1 MTSDLLTIARNDS
14 DQQLLSKQMIN
25 TQYLSY
31 LLGIIG
37 LFVTL
42 GLAFLISSNKK
53 AIKLKPLIVMFV
65 LQLVLGFVLLRTTFG
80 TAVVSVLAKMFDHLL
95 AFAGQG
101 VDFVFAGV
109 ANKGSAPFFLSV
121 LMPIV
126 FISAII
132 GILRYIKILPLFMK
146 AVGLGLSKINGM
158 GKLESYNG
166 VASAILGQSEVF
178 ISIKKE
184 LPFLSEKRLFTMSV
198 SAMSTVSMSIV
209 GSYMALIDSKYVI
222 TALVLNLFGGYILA
236 SIVNPY
242 VLEEKEDELIIEENK
257 EQTFFQMLGEYILDG
272 FHVAITVAAMLIGFV
287 ALIAMINAIFHGIF
301 GITFQEILGYI
312 FAPLAFIS
320 GIPWKEAVD
329 AGSIMATKLVTNE
342 FVAMTELAN
351 GNFHFTERTTAI
363 ISVFLVSFANFSS
376 IGIISGAMK
385 GLNEEKG
392 NLVAKHGLK
401 ILLTAT
407 LVSFLSA
414 IVTGLLV

>member
-1 MTSDLLTIARNDS
+1 MKIRLFPLYFSSNTCKIKRNFVRSDNLNYI
-14 DQQLLSKQMIN
+14 
-25 TQYLSY
+25 
-31 LLGIIG
+31 LGIIG
-37 LFVTL
+37 LFVVL
-42 GLAFLISSNKK
+42 GLSFLLSSNRK
-53 AIKLKPLIVMFV
+53 AVRLKPLIIMFL
-65 LQLVLGFVLLRTTFG
+65 LQLVLGFILLRTTFG
-80 TAVVSVLAKMFDHLL
+80 TSLVKMLAKVFEHLL
-95 AFAGQG
+95 SFAGAG
-101 VDFVFAGV
+101 VDFVFSGV
-109 ANKGSAPFFLSV
+109 ANEGTAPFFLTV

-146 AVGLGLSKINGM
+146 LVGLGLSKINGM

-166 VASAILGQSEVF
+166 IASAILGQSEVF
-178 ISIKKE
+178 ISVKKE
-184 LPFLSEKRLFTMSV
+184 LPLLSEKRLFTMSV

-209 GSYMALIDSKYVI
+209 GSYMALINSTYVI
-222 TALVLNLFGGYILA
+222 TALVLNLFGGFIIA
-236 SIVNPY
+236 SIINPY
-242 VLEEKEDELIIEENK
+242 VLEETEDELVIEDAK

-287 ALIAMINAIFHGIF
+287 ALIAMINAIFDGIF
-301 GITFQEILGYI
+301 GVTFQEILGYI
-312 FAPLAFIS
+312 FAPFAFIT

-329 AGSIMATKLVTNE
+329 AGSLMATKLVTNE
-342 FVAMTELAN
+342 FVAMTELAK
-351 GNFHFTERTTAI
+351 GSYHFTERTTAI

-401 ILLTAT
+401 ILLSAT

-414 IVTGLLV
+414 IITGLLV

>member
-1 MTSDLLTIARNDS
+1 M
-14 DQQLLSKQMIN
+14 
-25 TQYLSY
+25 SY

-42 GLAFLISSNKK
+42 GLAYLISSNKK

-132 GILRYIKILPLFMK
+132 GILRYIKILPFFMK

-257 EQTFFQMLGEYILDG
+257 EQTFFQMLGEYTLDG

-351 GNFHFTERTTAI
+351 GHFHFTERTTAI

>member
-1 MTSDLLTIARNDS
+1 MKTGKIRRNFVRSDF
-14 DQQLLSKQMIN
+14 
-25 TQYLSY
+25 LSY

-37 LFVTL
+37 LILV
-42 GLAFLISSNKK
+42 LAVAFFISSNKK
-53 AIKLKPLIVMFV
+53 AIKWKPLLVMFV
-65 LQLVLGFVLLRTTFG
+65 LQLVFGFVLLRTSAG
-80 TAVVSVLAKMFDHLL
+80 HAVVSVSAKLFDHLL
-95 AFAGQG
+95 AFAGEG
-101 VDFVFAGV
+101 VNFVFAGV
-109 ANKGSAPFFLSV
+109 ANKGSFPFFLNV

-222 TALVLNLFGGYILA
+222 TALVLNLLGGFIMA

-242 VLEEKEDELIIEENK
+242 ELDQKEDELIIEEDKN
-257 EQTFFQMLGEYILDG
+257 QTFFQMLGEYILDG
-272 FHVAITVAAMLIGFV
+272 FHVAVTVAAMLIGFV
-287 ALIAMINAIFHGIF
+287 ALIAMINAIFNGLF

-320 GIPWKEAVD
+320 GIPWNEAVD

-342 FVAMTELAN
+342 FVAMTELST

-363 ISVFLVSFANFSS
+363 LSVFLVSFANFSS

>member
-1 MTSDLLTIARNDS
+1 MSQFI
-14 DQQLLSKQMIN
+14 
-25 TQYLSY
+25 
-31 LLGIIG
+31 GIIG
-37 LFVTL
+37 LLLIF
-42 GLAFLISSNKK
+42 GLAVLISSDRK
-53 AIKLKPLIVMFV
+53 AIKLKPLIIMLV
-65 LQLVLGFVLLRTTFG
+65 LQFAFGFVLLRTTFG
-80 TAVVSVLAKMFDHLL
+80 TAVVAMLAKLFDHLL
-95 AFAGQG
+95 AFAGEG
-101 VDFVFAGV
+101 VNFVFGGV
-109 ANKGSAPFFLSV
+109 ANVGSAPFFLNV

-184 LPFLSEKRLFTMSV
+184 LPFLTEKRLFSMSV

-242 VLEEKEDELIIEENK
+242 ELDEKEDELVIEEDK

-287 ALIAMINAIFHGIF
+287 ALIAMINALFNGIF
-301 GITFQEILGYI
+301 GITFQQILGYI
-312 FAPLAFIS
+312 FAPFAFIS

-342 FVAMTELAN
+342 FVAMTELST
-351 GNFHFTERTTAI
+351 GTFEFTERTTAI
-363 ISVFLVSFANFSS
+363 LSVFLVSFANFSS

-401 ILLTAT
+401 ILFTAS

-414 IVTGLLV
+414 IVTGILV

>member
-1 MTSDLLTIARNDS
+1 MKTGKIRRNFVRSDF
-14 DQQLLSKQMIN
+14 
-25 TQYLSY
+25 LSY

-37 LFVTL
+37 LILV
-42 GLAFLISSNKK
+42 LAVAFFISSNKK
-53 AIKLKPLIVMFV
+53 AIKWKPLLIMFV
-65 LQLVLGFVLLRTTFG
+65 LQLVFGFVLLRTSAG
-80 TAVVSVLAKMFDHLL
+80 HAVVSVSAKLFDHLL
-95 AFAGQG
+95 AFAGEG
-101 VDFVFAGV
+101 VNFVFAGV
-109 ANKGSAPFFLSV
+109 ANKGSFPFFLNV

-222 TALVLNLFGGYILA
+222 TALVLNLLGGFIMA

-242 VLEEKEDELIIEENK
+242 ELDQKEDELIIEEDKN
-257 EQTFFQMLGEYILDG
+257 QTFFQMLGEYILDG
-272 FHVAITVAAMLIGFV
+272 FHVAVTVAAMLIGFV
-287 ALIAMINAIFHGIF
+287 ALIAMINAIFNGLF

-320 GIPWKEAVD
+320 GIPWNEAVD

-342 FVAMTELAN
+342 FVAMTELST

-363 ISVFLVSFANFSS
+363 LSVFLVSFANFSS

>member
-1 MTSDLLTIARNDS
+1 MSQFI
-14 DQQLLSKQMIN
+14 
-25 TQYLSY
+25 
-31 LLGIIG
+31 GIIG
-37 LFVTL
+37 LLLIF
-42 GLAFLISSNKK
+42 GLAVLNSSDRK
-53 AIKLKPLIVMFV
+53 AIKRKPLIIMLV
-65 LQLVLGFVLLRTTFG
+65 LQFAFGFVLLRTTFG
-80 TAVVSVLAKMFDHLL
+80 TAVVAMLAKLFDHLL
-95 AFAGQG
+95 AFAGEG
-101 VDFVFAGV
+101 VNFVFGGV
-109 ANKGSAPFFLSV
+109 ANVGSAPFFLNV

-184 LPFLSEKRLFTMSV
+184 LPFLTEKRLFSMSV

-242 VLEEKEDELIIEENK
+242 ELDEKEDELVIEEDK

-287 ALIAMINAIFHGIF
+287 ALIAMINALFSGIF
-301 GITFQEILGYI
+301 GITFQQILGYI
-312 FAPLAFIS
+312 FAPFAFIS

-342 FVAMTELAN
+342 FVAMTELST
-351 GNFHFTERTTAI
+351 GTFEFTERTTAI
-363 ISVFLVSFANFSS
+363 LSVFLVSFANFSS

-401 ILLTAT
+401 ILFTAS

-414 IVTGLLV
+414 IVTGILV

>member
-1 MTSDLLTIARNDS
+1 MSQFI
-14 DQQLLSKQMIN
+14 
-25 TQYLSY
+25 
-31 LLGIIG
+31 GIIG
-37 LFVTL
+37 LLLIF
-42 GLAFLISSNKK
+42 GLAVLISSDRK
-53 AIKLKPLIVMFV
+53 AIKRKPLIIMLV
-65 LQLVLGFVLLRTTFG
+65 LQFAFGFVLLRTTFG
-80 TAVVSVLAKMFDHLL
+80 TAVVAMLAKLFDHLL
-95 AFAGQG
+95 AFAGEG
-101 VDFVFAGV
+101 VNFVFGGV
-109 ANKGSAPFFLSV
+109 ANVGSAPFFLNV

-184 LPFLSEKRLFTMSV
+184 LRFLTEKRLFSMSV

-242 VLEEKEDELIIEENK
+242 ELDEKEDELVIEEDK

-287 ALIAMINAIFHGIF
+287 ALIAMINALFSGIF
-301 GITFQEILGYI
+301 GITFQQILGYI
-312 FAPLAFIS
+312 FAPFAFIS

-342 FVAMTELAN
+342 FVAMTELST
-351 GNFHFTERTTAI
+351 GTFEFTERTTAI
-363 ISVFLVSFANFSS
+363 LSVFLVSFANFSS

-401 ILLTAT
+401 ILFTAS

-414 IVTGLLV
+414 IVTGILV

>member
-1 MTSDLLTIARNDS
+1 MSQFI
-14 DQQLLSKQMIN
+14 
-25 TQYLSY
+25 
-31 LLGIIG
+31 GIIG
-37 LFVTL
+37 LLLIF
-42 GLAFLISSNKK
+42 GLAVLISSDRK
-53 AIKLKPLIVMFV
+53 AIKRKPLIIMLV
-65 LQLVLGFVLLRTTFG
+65 LQFAFGFVLLRTTFG
-80 TAVVSVLAKMFDHLL
+80 TAVVAMLAKLFDHLL
-95 AFAGQG
+95 AFAGEG
-101 VDFVFAGV
+101 VNFVFGGV
-109 ANKGSAPFFLSV
+109 ANVGSAPFFLNV

-184 LPFLSEKRLFTMSV
+184 LPFLTEKRLFSMSV

-242 VLEEKEDELIIEENK
+242 ELDEKEDELVIEEDK

-287 ALIAMINAIFHGIF
+287 ALIAMINALFNGIF
-301 GITFQEILGYI
+301 GITFQQILGYI
-312 FAPLAFIS
+312 FAPFAFIS

-342 FVAMTELAN
+342 FVAMTELST
-351 GNFHFTERTTAI
+351 GTFEFTERTTAI
-363 ISVFLVSFANFSS
+363 LSVFLVSFANFSS

-401 ILLTAT
+401 ILLTAS

-414 IVTGLLV
+414 IVTGILV

>member
-1 MTSDLLTIARNDS
+1 MKTGKIRRNFVRSDF
-14 DQQLLSKQMIN
+14 
-25 TQYLSY
+25 LSY

-37 LFVTL
+37 LILV
-42 GLAFLISSNKK
+42 LAVAFFISSNKK
-53 AIKLKPLIVMFV
+53 AIKWKPLLVMFV
-65 LQLVLGFVLLRTTFG
+65 LQLVFGFVLLRTSAG
-80 TAVVSVLAKMFDHLL
+80 HAVVSVSAKLFDHLL
-95 AFAGQG
+95 AFADEG
-101 VDFVFAGV
+101 VNFVFAGV
-109 ANKGSAPFFLSV
+109 ANKGSFPFFLNV

-184 LPFLSEKRLFTMSV
+184 LPFLSEKRLFTMSI

-222 TALVLNLFGGYILA
+222 TALVLNLLGGFIMA

-242 VLEEKEDELIIEENK
+242 ELAQKEDELIIEEDKN
-257 EQTFFQMLGEYILDG
+257 QTFFQMLGEYILDG
-272 FHVAITVAAMLIGFV
+272 FHVAVTVAAMLIGFV
-287 ALIAMINAIFHGIF
+287 ALIAMINAIFNGLF

-320 GIPWKEAVD
+320 GIPWNEAVD

-342 FVAMTELAN
+342 FVAMTELST

-363 ISVFLVSFANFSS
+363 LSVFLVSFANFSS

>member
-1 MTSDLLTIARNDS
+1 
-14 DQQLLSKQMIN
+14 
-25 TQYLSY
+25 
-31 LLGIIG
+31 
-37 LFVTL
+37 
-42 GLAFLISSNKK
+42 
-53 AIKLKPLIVMFV
+53 
-65 LQLVLGFVLLRTTFG
+65 
-80 TAVVSVLAKMFDHLL
+80 
-95 AFAGQG
+95 
-101 VDFVFAGV
+101 
-109 ANKGSAPFFLSV
+109 
-121 LMPIV
+121 
-126 FISAII
+126 
-132 GILRYIKILPLFMK
+132 
-146 AVGLGLSKINGM
+146 
-158 GKLESYNG
+158 
-166 VASAILGQSEVF
+166 
-178 ISIKKE
+178 
-184 LPFLSEKRLFTMSV
+184 
-198 SAMSTVSMSIV
+198 MSTVSMSIV

-242 VLEEKEDELIIEENK
+242 ELEEKEDELIIEENK

-272 FHVAITVAAMLIGFV
+272 FHVAIMLIGFV
-287 ALIAMINAIFHGIF
+287 ALIAMINAIFSGIF
-301 GITFQEILGYI
+301 GISFQEILGYI

-342 FVAMTELAN
+342 FVAMTELAT
-351 GNFHFTERTTAI
+351 GNLHFTERTTAI
-363 ISVFLVSFANFSS
+363 LSVFLVSFANFSS

>member
-1 MTSDLLTIARNDS
+1 MSQFI
-14 DQQLLSKQMIN
+14 
-25 TQYLSY
+25 
-31 LLGIIG
+31 GIIG
-37 LFVTL
+37 LLLIF
-42 GLAFLISSNKK
+42 GLAVLISSDRK
-53 AIKLKPLIVMFV
+53 AIKRKPLIIMLV
-65 LQLVLGFVLLRTTFG
+65 LQFAFGFVLLRTTFG
-80 TAVVSVLAKMFDHLL
+80 TAVVAMLAKLFDHLL
-95 AFAGQG
+95 AFAGEG
-101 VDFVFAGV
+101 VNFVFGGV
-109 ANKGSAPFFLSV
+109 ANVGSAPFFLNV

-184 LPFLSEKRLFTMSV
+184 LPFLTEKRLFSMSV

-236 SIVNPY
+236 SIVDPY
-242 VLEEKEDELIIEENK
+242 ELDEKEDELVIEEDK

-287 ALIAMINAIFHGIF
+287 ALIAMINALFNGIF
-301 GITFQEILGYI
+301 GITFQQILGYI
-312 FAPLAFIS
+312 FAPFAFIS

-342 FVAMTELAN
+342 FVAMTELST
-351 GNFHFTERTTAI
+351 GTFEFTERTTAI
-363 ISVFLVSFANFSS
+363 LSVFLVSFANFSS

-401 ILLTAT
+401 ILFTAS

-414 IVTGLLV
+414 IVTGILV

>member
-1 MTSDLLTIARNDS
+1 MSQFI
-14 DQQLLSKQMIN
+14 
-25 TQYLSY
+25 
-31 LLGIIG
+31 GIIG
-37 LFVTL
+37 LLLIF
-42 GLAFLISSNKK
+42 GLAVLISSDRK
-53 AIKLKPLIVMFV
+53 AIKRKPLIIMLV
-65 LQLVLGFVLLRTTFG
+65 LQFAFGFVLLRTTFG
-80 TAVVSVLAKMFDHLL
+80 TAVVGMLAKLFDHLL
-95 AFAGQG
+95 AFAGEG
-101 VDFVFAGV
+101 VNFVFGGV
-109 ANKGSAPFFLSV
+109 ANVGSAPFFLNV

-184 LPFLSEKRLFTMSV
+184 LPFLTEKRLFSMSV

-242 VLEEKEDELIIEENK
+242 ELDEKEDELVIEEDK

-287 ALIAMINAIFHGIF
+287 ALIAMINALFNGIF
-301 GITFQEILGYI
+301 GITFQQILGYI
-312 FAPLAFIS
+312 FAPFAFIS

-342 FVAMTELAN
+342 FVAMTELST
-351 GNFHFTERTTAI
+351 GTFEFTERTTAI
-363 ISVFLVSFANFSS
+363 LSVFLVSFANFSS

-401 ILLTAT
+401 ILFTAS

-414 IVTGLLV
+414 IVTGILV